1 VADYGDKIS
10 ANEKS
15 QAEKELDA
23 LKEAIKTEDEGKI
36 RQAMDALQK
45 SSHKLAEEVY
55 KATAAQQ
62 QAGAGATG
70 GQGGAH
76 HQHGGA
82 ADQEPGKSKGND
94 DVIDADFK
102 AEDDK

>member
-1 VADYGDKIS
+1 M
-10 ANEKS
+10 
-15 QAEKELDA
+15 EKELND
-23 LKEAIKTEDEGKI
+23 LKEAIKSEDEGKI
-36 RQAMDALQK
+36 KQSMEALQK

-62 QAGAGATG
+62 AGAGAAG
-70 GQGGAH
+70 ASHGGA

-82 ADQEPGKSKGND
+82 ADQDTTGGGKPKGDD

-102 AEDDK
+102 AEDDKK

>member
-1 VADYGDKIS
+1 
-10 ANEKS
+10 
-15 QAEKELDA
+15 
-23 LKEAIKTEDEGKI
+23 
-36 RQAMDALQK
+36 MDTLQK

-62 QAGAGATG
+62 AGAGAAG
-70 GQGGAH
+70 ASHGGA

-82 ADQEPGKSKGND
+82 AEQEPGKSKGND

-102 AEDDK
+102 AEDDKK